1 VRGGLIMMKKLRA
14 LYAIWIIW
22 ALLLS
27 TMSYADHFQRGG
39 FSSSGTFDVSIDKVE
54 LNNNVVVES
63 RTNLINDADVF
74 SVGVDLTAVDYM
86 KAGHVEVSL
95 RSTRTGDSVA
105 DSTGI
110 FDLNAGTQGHIT
122 LTLTLIDK
130 LKRETEFDL
139 RVRVEDSEQRSETN
153 HYRIKTE
160 STRTTTS
167 SGRGLDVSLDR
178 VFVNTKVIASSR
190 TNFIDEADVF
200 NVLVEFTALEDLDDA
215 HVEAVLKDL
224 RTGTVVADASPNFDL
239 LDEQSATALLRLEL
253 LDDLKDS
260 DSFELTINL
269 IDAEGDFVRQVYGIV
284 MEDGVSGTGSSRALD
299 ISVDSV
305 EIEKE
310 VIIEDEN
317 NFVDLDKDT
326 DELDLKVRLTALE
339 DIEDARVDAILTLEN
354 GEVIA
359 DTTAIFDIRDDET
372 VLKKLEFELPK
383 LIGNFNQQNL
393 RLRIRVV
400 DAEGDFE
407 EKFYG
412 LKLNQQETPLIVS
425 GIELSPE
432 NNVKAGKALGVR
444 LNIKNSGIV
453 ALDGITAKVSIPEL
467 GVSTTKFVGKV
478 ENSGSELTEDF
489 VLKILDSA
497 QTGTYT
503 VRTELASQFGG
514 NKEVKELPVFVLGLS
529 DQTTQVVNDKL
540 IINVPVVEQDVK
552 NDGSEVIF
560 PITLTNQGPDANTYT
575 LLFDGAGW
583 ANIRLT
589 ESNTFI
595 VEPEESKTVNVFLST
610 DSKLAGEQLFTVM
623 VKGNDKILN
632 QLTLKGNVVNI
643 QGQLF
648 AVVLKTLLQTI
659 LIGLV
664 VLLVALGLYLGARR
678 YMPRKETSDFV
689 AEDIPD
695 QAQGEAYY

>member
-1 VRGGLIMMKKLRA
+1 
-14 LYAIWIIW
+14 
-22 ALLLS
+22 
-27 TMSYADHFQRGG
+27 MSYADHFQRGG